1 MGSTIFITTFAVRI
15 QQKIMFYRFL
25 LFIVPP
31 FTFRVYFRRIFYSN
45 LKKVPLDKPLLFVG
59 NHQNSFMDGVLVGSY
74 LPQPINFTMRADMFR
89 TAIARFFLREL
100 YVTPV
105 YRLEE
110 GFENVHKNVEA
121 FTAIYDVLKNNGNFI
136 MFSEGICIQEK
147 RLHKLRK
154 GTARLAFGA
163 EEKYGLDVRIVP
175 VGINYT
181 YPAQFRKEVMINF
194 HDAFSIKEFTELYKA
209 HPAKA
214 LLRFN
219 DKCTEGLLDEVIIV
233 EDPKND
239 WLAEELL
246 KMERNNI
253 VHPFFRWMF
262 DTDDRRKAEKL
273 VADKINVIT
282 KRSEEERSSLEQKVK
297 EYTDKLSSSGIKD
310 ENIAGKPDLGWLR
323 YLAVILGW
331 PLFIAGYLANLIPYI
346 VPAALTKKFIK
357 DSRFTTGFYVAT
369 GTVLYLIY
377 FLIIFNLLVIFAG
390 WKGLLI
396 ALAVPVTGYLVLY
409 YQEVFR
415 ERLSRLRFVIKS
427 IKNKSL
433 IADLENRRKEIQFIL
448 DNIKVD

>member
-1 MGSTIFITTFAVRI
+1 
-15 QQKIMFYRFL
+15 MFSRFL
-25 LFIVPP
+25 KYIIPP
-31 FTFRVYFRRIFYSN
+31 FTFRVFFRRIFYSN
-45 LKKVPLDKPLLFVG
+45 LKKVPLEKPLLFVG

-110 GFENVHKNVEA
+110 GFENVHKNLEA

-181 YPAQFRKEVMINF
+181 YPSQFRKEVMINF

-219 DKCTEGLLDEVIIV
+219 DKCAEGLLDEVIIV

-253 VHPFFRWMF
+253 SHPFFRWRF
-262 DTDDRRKAEKL
+262 DTDERRKAEKL
-273 VADKINVIT
+273 VADKINLIT

-297 EYTDKLSSSGIKD
+297 EYTDKLSASGIKD

-369 GTVLYLIY
+369 GTVIYLLY
-377 FLIIFNLLVIFAG
+377 FLIILILLLVFAG

-427 IKNKSL
+427 IKDKSL
-433 IADLENRRKEIQFIL
+433 ISDLKNRRKEIQAIL
-448 DNIKVD
+448 DNIKPESGFGFAQPDPV